1 MARSASKTS
10 RTPEFNL
17 LLNGAGFVLPSLDLT
32 VLDFER
38 VMEQYMAGDD
48 RGVLVLNS
56 RRVVL
61 RMNAAARQMLGY
73 DGDLPGPINQ
83 VARDVKVGFSVG
95 DAIHDR
101 RVKQHE
107 TFVPGPDR
115 ILRFN
120 IVPIL
125 DSSSATEFVV
135 ITVGDLTRLRH
146 LETIRRDFVANV
158 SHELRTPIASIN
170 LMVETLQNGGMDDP
184 EASAHFLRRIEVET
198 QSMNQLVEEL
208 LQLSRVESGRLSL
221 SPEAISLKEV
231 VHGVFSRLALMASEK
246 SVKLESDLQKKLPLV
261 SADFMAIEQVLMNL
275 IHNAIKFTLPK
286 DGLVTVA
293 ARRRG
298 PAVEVVIAD
307 NGIGMD
313 PDEADRVFER
323 FYKVDKGR
331 NRGQGTGLGLAI
343 ARHLVELHG
352 SRLRV
357 VSEPGRGSRFTF
369 SLPIA
374 E

>member
-1 MARSASKTS
+1 MARSASKAS
-10 RTPEFNL
+10 RGADLSL
-17 LLNGAGFVLPSLDLT
+17 LLTRTGVVLPTVDLT
-32 VLDFER
+32 LLDFER
-38 VMEQYMAGDD
+38 VMHQYLEGDD
-48 RGVLVLNS
+48 RGVLILNS

-61 RMNAAARQMLGY
+61 RINPAGRDMLGY
-73 DGDLPGPINQ
+73 EGDLPGPIGQ
-83 VARDVKVGFSVG
+83 VVRDVKVGFSVG

-115 ILRFN
+115 VLRFN
-120 IVPIL
+120 IIPVI
-125 DSSSATEFVV
+125 DSGGGAQFVV
-135 ITVGDLTRLRH
+135 VAVSDVTRLRH

-170 LMVETLQNGGMDDP
+170 LMVETLQNGAIDDP
-184 EASAHFLRRIEVET
+184 QASAHFLRRIEVET

-221 SPEAISLKEV
+221 STEAISLKEV

-246 SVKLESDLQKKLPLV
+246 SVKLESDLHKKLPMVL
-261 SADFMAIEQVLMNL
+261 ADYMAVEQVLMNL
-275 IHNAIKFTLPK
+275 IHNAIKFSPPK
-286 DGLVTVA
+286 NGLVTVA

-298 PAVEVVIAD
+298 PAVGIVIRD

-313 PDEADRVFER
+313 PDEAARVFER
-323 FYKVDKGR
+323 FYKIDKGR
-331 NRGQGTGLGLAI
+331 NRNQGTGLGLAI
-343 ARHLVELHG
+343 ARHLVELHS
-352 SRLRV
+352 SRLQV

-369 SLPIA
+369 TLPVA
-374 E
+374 K